1 MNIEINIKIL
11 LDIKMNDMILQ
22 VLCEEIKLLMV
33 ETLFIDG
40 L

>member
-1 MNIEINIKIL
+1 MNIEINIKFL
-11 LDIKMNDMILQ
+11 SDIKMNDMILQ

-33 ETLFIDG
+33 EILFIDG